1 MEHISLEIFDL
12 DGKGSKYASL
22 GDDASITVTDT
33 SEIFASGDVWSFTFA
48 LNAFANGHI
57 FGTSGEIHGSR
68 LHDLLNNR
76 RARLWVEGLP
86 LYIGFI
92 KLDNEAEVDENG
104 DVDMSFESGK
114 KTFENM
120 IDGARANQVP
130 LMGDVRFGVALW
142 RKRKVELDITLS
154 TLAKISCKAPT
165 GNGMGRYVFN
175 DVHFTHTADGEEE
188 ADSVQFYPRMVFP
201 KGTFLKIGDND
212 REETI
217 DCLNTDT
224 PYDDAHPYCNVA
236 YCYQRY
242 GYERT
247 DLSGNV
253 TYDYSSEPE
262 AQRGY
267 EYMPPNRVNSAPNFF
282 VIYWIRA
289 LMKHLGIYVEENQ
302 MMDVEDLRRLFF
314 VNTKCAYR
322 EPNVIR
328 GANPD
333 SGYARYRFKD
343 TAILVPEEEV
353 VQYGDDLSGA
363 SLAGV
368 QIGEPVIH
376 TMGEGHWDDISLTDV
391 KVRVSAS
398 HRINDNYEE
407 ENNYLHD
414 AFATSECFPD
424 ADISEVIKSLEDG
437 FGIRLL
443 FSNDYQRVRIVLLQN
458 IFRDGDTQ
466 EVDCDVIMP
475 DTKVENNI
483 RGFRMTY
490 GDKKDDTHFYYKGFA
505 DKLPHQQPYFV
516 DDSDNHDYSQWN
528 LDADYNSLIRRV
540 SAFDKT
546 CYVTANTGNAYGIK
560 IDKDAKRYRDLHPS
574 LFEFAGFMDA
584 EDGDCT
590 GEEDTIETIDVGFT
604 PAIVNDLNFEIER
617 NAQTEREKEQRFAL
631 FADDAMRPRR
641 PDLEDLPDEA
651 KQPGV
656 KSYND
661 SNAVYSIDEM
671 YRKYGPNG
679 TNGSM
684 TADGVVKPGEFA
696 ITSDTHFSRDN
707 ISMTYSTS
715 FTIYDASD
723 SNSICYIQYP
733 VTFGVDGYVNEGY
746 RLYLQDNYEP
756 NDDGI
761 SPIETHDWGLML
773 GIMRGS
779 GSDAHV
785 DYEPDPDDSED
796 NETWEVIAGSNATT
810 HPDICDSYGNLWDYN
825 GSGRETIIVSTAE
838 EAITQMGL
846 MWPDSNFDLVERTSG
861 NYLTGTV
868 VRYRVYDDEVKRHT
882 LLLAAATADGT
893 TRSRSQII
901 NYVASYLE
909 GKSVAQMY
917 ATDAAQWGILIEVG
931 SSDARSR
938 TLLAL
943 QKKAFGGAEGDIYI
957 DNGPDNGVGVTDGRF
972 SLKLRAEKLN
982 PFFDPTLPESA
993 DNRRYLEITDENL
1006 RGRGLCDRF
1015 YKEYSYWVRNA
1026 RIIKRTV
1033 KMELAQ
1039 LLSIDKTKRVTI
1051 GDITGFIRKM
1061 QFTVSNETGLGPV
1074 TMEIMYL

>member
-12 DGKGSKYASL
+12 DGKGSKYACL
-22 GDDASITVTDT
+22 EDNASITITDT
-33 SEIFASGDVWSFTFA
+33 SEIFASGDVWSFSFA
-48 LNAFANGHI
+48 LNVMANSHI

-68 LHDLLNNR
+68 LHEQLNKR
-76 RARLWVEGLP
+76 RARLWAEGLP
-86 LYIGFI
+86 LYLGYL
-92 KLDNEAEVDENG
+92 KLDDEVEVDENG
-104 DVDMSFESGK
+104 DVDVSFESGK
-114 KTFENM
+114 KTFEDM
-120 IDGARANQVP
+120 IDGAKANQVP
-130 LMGDVRFGVALW
+130 LMSDVRFGVALW
-142 RKRKVELDITLS
+142 RKRKVDMAISLLTS
-154 TLAKISCKAPT
+154 AVISCKNKYGEDMAQYDAHDIYLT
-165 GNGMGRYVFN
+165 Q
-175 DVHFTHTADGEEE
+175 TADGEKES
-188 ADSVQFYPRMVFP
+188 DSVQFYPRMVFP
-201 KGTFLKIGDND
+201 KGTFLKIDDND
-212 REETI
+212 SEETI

-224 PYDDAHPYCNVA
+224 PFDDAHPYCNVA

-247 DLSGNV
+247 DLNGNI

-282 VIYWIRA
+282 VIYWIQA
-289 LMKHLGIYVEENQ
+289 LMKHLGIYIEENQ

-333 SGYARYRFKD
+333 SGYTRYRFKD

-353 VQYGDDLSGA
+353 VQYGDDLSGV
-363 SLAGV
+363 SMVDV
-368 QIGEPVIH
+368 QIGTPIISVSGA
-376 TMGEGHWDDISLTDV
+376 GEWDDFSISLKT
-391 KVRVSAS
+391 RVNSY
-398 HRINDNYEE
+398 HRINDHYEE
-407 ENNYLHD
+407 DNNYLHD

-424 ADISEVIKSLEDG
+424 VDISEVIKSIENG

-443 FSNDYQRVRIVLLQN
+443 FSNDYQRVRIVLMQN

-466 EVDCDVIMP
+466 EIDCDVIMP
-475 DTKVENNI
+475 DTKVENNT

-490 GDKKDDTHFYYKGFA
+490 GDNKEDTHFYYKGFA

-516 DDSDNHDYSQWN
+516 DDSDKHDYSQWN

-590 GEEDTIETIDVGFT
+590 GDEDTIETIDVGFT

-617 NAQTEREKEQRFAL
+617 NAQTESEKEQRFAL
-631 FADDAMRPRR
+631 FADDTMRPRR
-641 PDLEDLPDEA
+641 PDLEDLPDET

-661 SNAVYSIDEM
+661 SNAVYSIEEM

-696 ITSDTHFSRDN
+696 ITSDTHFSKDY
-707 ISMTYSTS
+707 ISMTYRTT
-715 FTIYDASD
+715 FDIPYTT
-723 SNSICYIQYP
+723 CYIQYP
-733 VTFGVDGYVNEGY
+733 VTFGVDGFVNEGY
-746 RLYLQDNYEP
+746 RLYLQDNYAP

-761 SPIETHDWGLML
+761 SPIETHDWGLTL

-779 GSDAHV
+779 GNDAHV

-846 MWPDSNFDLVERTSG
+846 MWPDSNFDLVERTAS

-882 LLLAAATADGT
+882 LLLASATADGT

-901 NYVASYLE
+901 NYVAAYLE

-917 ATDAAQWGILIEVG
+917 ATDAEQWGILIEVG

-957 DNGPDNGVGVTDGRF
+957 DNGPDYGVGVTDGRF

-982 PFFDPTLPESA
+982 PFFDPSMPESA
-993 DNRRYLEITDENL
+993 DNRRYLEITDKNL

-1061 QFTVSNETGLGPV
+1061 QYTVSNETGLGPV